1 MIYNHREINIGQ
13 EAKAEAQNTGK
24 SWENGHPEAWDG
36 CGYPRAE
43 VRPRHSRDQQT
54 LSLGQDIAKDVRTP
68 GARPQP
74 WRLRSEVGCG
84 HPPAEEGAP
93 GCGGSRGGGGGR
105 EKQTVPSWGQRWAG
119 GIITLPSC
127 HPRLHLCN
135 SSQSLEEGQTPPWH
149 IS

>member
-36 CGYPRAE
+36 CGYPRTE

-84 HPPAEEGAP
+84 HPPALELDLANMVQGLLYSHPLLLHPTFSRSKIPVPPPSSFCP
-93 GCGGSRGGGGGR
+93 GLGLVLVGELQG
-105 EKQTVPSWGQRWAG
+105 P
-119 GIITLPSC
+119 
-127 HPRLHLCN
+127 
-135 SSQSLEEGQTPPWH
+135 
-149 IS
+149 